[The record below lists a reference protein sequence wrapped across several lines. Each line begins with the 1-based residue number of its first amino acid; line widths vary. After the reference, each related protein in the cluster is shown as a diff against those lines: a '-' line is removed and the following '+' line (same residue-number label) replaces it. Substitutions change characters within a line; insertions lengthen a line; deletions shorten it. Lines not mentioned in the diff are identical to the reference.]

1 MKHQPRIQERADQP
15 YLAIPL
21 TVTMEGGFGEEVE
34 GGFSE
39 LFGWLEEHGV
49 APVGAPFIRFLVIDM
64 EGELE
69 IELAV
74 PVAEGV
80 SGEGRFRADVLPGGR
95 YVTLLHVGPYD
106 DLVASNAALQE
117 WAEEQGIV
125 WDSWDT
131 DLGSAWRGRVE
142 HYLSDPSTEPDPSK
156 WEVEVAYLTAAS

>member
-1 MKHQPRIQERADQP
+1 MKHQPRIQERAEQR

-34 GGFSE
+34 SGFSE

-49 APVGAPFIRFLVIDM
+49 APAGAPFIRFLVIDM
-64 EGELE
+64 AGELE

-80 SGEGRFRADVLPGGR
+80 SGDGRFRADVLPGGR

-117 WAEEQGIV
+117 WAAEQGIV

-131 DLGSAWRGRVE
+131 DSGSAWRCRVE
-142 HYLSDPSTEPDPSK
+142 RYLTDPSVVPDPSEWK
-156 WEVEVAYLTAAS
+156 VEVAYLIAES

>member
-1 MKHQPRIQERADQP
+1 MKHQPRIQERAAQP

-34 GGFSE
+34 SGFSE

-49 APVGAPFIRFLVIDM
+49 APAGAPFIRFLVIDM

-74 PVAEGV
+74 PVTEGV
-80 SGEGRFRADVLPGGR
+80 PGEGRFRADVLSAGR
-95 YVTLLHVGPYD
+95 YGTLLHVGSYD
-106 DLVASNAALQE
+106 DLVASNATLQE

-131 DLGSAWRGRVE
+131 DLGSAWRGRIE
-142 HYLSDPSTEPDPSK
+142 HHLTDPKVEPDPSK
-156 WEVEVAYLTAAS
+156 REVEVAYLIAES

>member
-1 MKHQPRIQERADQP
+1 MKHQPRIQERAAQP

-34 GGFSE
+34 SGFSE

-49 APVGAPFIRFLVIDM
+49 APAGAPFIRFLVIDM

-74 PVAEGV
+74 PVADGV
-80 SGEGRFRADVLPGGR
+80 SGEGRFRADVLPPGR
-95 YVTLLHVGPYD
+95 YGTLLRVGPYD
-106 DLVASNAALQE
+106 DLAASKTAIQK
-117 WAEEQGIV
+117 WAEKQGIA

-131 DLGSAWRGRVE
+131 DSGSAWRGRGE
-142 HYLSDPSTEPDPSK
+142 RYLTDPSVEPDPSK
-156 WEVEVAYLTAAS
+156 WEVEVAYLIAEG

>member
-1 MKHQPRIQERADQP
+1 MKHQPQIQERAAQP

-34 GGFSE
+34 SGFSE

-49 APVGAPFIRFLVIDM
+49 APAGAPFIRFLVIEM

-95 YVTLLHVGPYD
+95 YGTLLHVGPYD
-106 DLVASNAALQE
+106 DLVASNVALQE

-142 HYLSDPSTEPDPSK
+142 RYLSDPSVERDPSK